1 MAYSMQANAF
11 AVKASIR
18 GELRSSSKIHPC
30 SASIRSTTRSRVG
43 TFVTKRVASHGARTR
58 SVQDV
63 VRCMAEG
70 NGASVPKPRPDYIPN
85 RIDDPNYVRIFDTT
99 LRDGEQSPGAT
110 LTSKEK
116 LDIARQLHKLG
127 VDIIEAGFPC
137 ASPDD
142 LEAVRNIAKT
152 VGNDVDESRNGYV
165 PVICGLSRAN
175 KGDIDAA
182 WEAVRHARR
191 PRIHTF
197 IATSSIHMQF
207 KLNKTPDEVVKL
219 AVDAVK
225 YCRSLGCE
233 DVEFS
238 PEDAGRSDPEFLYRI
253 LGEVIKAGATTLNIP
268 DTVGITIPSE
278 FGELIAKIKANTPGA
293 ENVIISTHCQNDLGL
308 ATGNTLA
315 GAVNGA
321 RQLECT
327 INGIGERAGNASLEE
342 VALALELRGANLM
355 GGLRTG
361 LDIKH
366 IALTSRMVTEYTGM
380 AVQPHKAIVGANA
393 FAHESGIHQDGML
406 KNKSTYEIIEPE
418 KVGIVRKD
426 AAGIVMGKHSGR
438 HALRTRMSQLGVELE
453 GAELAEVFNR
463 FKLVAEQKTGG
474 VSDDDL
480 MAILSDELYQPV
492 EIWKLLDL
500 QVVAGTS
507 GTPTA
512 TVRLQGPDG
521 MPKIHCSV
529 GTGPVDAAY
538 KAVDMALQMPA
549 VLTEYSMQA
558 VNGGIDALA
567 VTKVT
572 VKATQSGLMYDRAFS
587 GSGADTDIVV
597 SSVRAYINALNKM
610 IDHVSKRQG
619 VENSLGTMEFDEQK
633 V

>member
-1 MAYSMQANAF
+1 
-11 AVKASIR
+11 
-18 GELRSSSKIHPC
+18 
-30 SASIRSTTRSRVG
+30 
-43 TFVTKRVASHGARTR
+43 
-58 SVQDV
+58 
-63 VRCMAEG
+63 MAEG

>member
-18 GELRSSSKIHPC
+18 GKLKSSSKIYPC
-30 SASIRSTTRSRVG
+30 SAIIRSTTRSHVG

-58 SVQDV
+58 SVQDG